1 MPHRTVRL
9 LMIVA
14 ACVVVSTCAAPAT
27 KTRVS
32 FPQGGDLSALGLAPC
47 DPSQREIL
55 LAPNR
60 PLTLLVHGCNAS
72 GGKFRILS
80 QVFEEHGQQTVCFNY
95 NDRDSLETSARQLR
109 KAIASLL
116 ERQGRP
122 ELNILGHSQGGLVS
136 RRALVRE
143 GNTSP
148 IHPQEAAI
156 RLVTVSSPFDGIKA
170 SADCGSLGYRVLT
183 LGLTAAICRLAVGS
197 KWNEIHPRAEFIRA
211 PGLLEEAVNIH
222 IAVQTD
228 ELGTC
233 LRRDDQGR
241 CAQGDFVFSLEEQ
254 HNASIEAD
262 RRVASRKL
270 AAGHSEVVG
279 QDGAAPWKLIRLLQA
294 EKILNE
300 TPPEKRESIARL
312 IEALFAEH
320 AS

>member
-1 MPHRTVRL
+1 
-9 LMIVA
+9 VA
-14 ACVVVSTCAAPAT
+14 
-27 KTRVS
+27 
-32 FPQGGDLSALGLAPC
+32 
-47 DPSQREIL
+47 
-55 LAPNR
+55 
-60 PLTLLVHGCNAS
+60 
-72 GGKFRILS
+72 
-80 QVFEEHGQQTVCFNY
+80 
-95 NDRDSLETSARQLR
+95 
-109 KAIASLL
+109 
-116 ERQGRP
+116 
-122 ELNILGHSQGGLVS
+122 

-143 GNTSP
+143 GSAAP
-148 IHPQEAAI
+148 GHPRAGNV

-170 SADCGSLGYRVLT
+170 SADCGFLGYRVLT
-183 LGLTAAICRLAVGS
+183 LGLTAAICRLAVGA
-197 KWNEIHPRAEFIRA
+197 KWNEIHPRAEFIRV
-211 PGLLEEAVNIH
+211 PGPLAEPVNTH
-222 IAVQTD
+222 IQVQTD

-233 LRRDDQGR
+233 LRKDDRGR